1 MNPLEGVD
9 PSDII
14 NIVLCI
20 LSFILAAI
28 SVVTVIVTLRQN
40 HKMIENSTRPY
51 VVITAQTTNFQMS
64 MLYIVLKNYGTSGAT
79 IKQLDFDIDL
89 QKYSKIPQIAPFDH
103 IKDLFLAP
111 GQALSSV
118 LNSEKMNQD
127 NIKVFNATVTYSD
140 GIHEYKETYPFNF
153 DGFVHNVSYKATTKD
168 EELRTISFALQELV
182 EKQF

>member
-1 MNPLEGVD
+1 MS

-14 NIVLCI
+14 NIILCI

-51 VVITAQTTNFQMS
+51 VVVTGQRTNFQEPRF
-64 MLYIVLKNYGTSGAT
+64 YVVLKNYGASGAT
-79 IKQLDFDIDL
+79 ILQLSFDIDL
-89 QKYSKIPQIAPFDH
+89 HNYSYIPEITPLGH
-103 IKDLFLAP
+103 VKDLFLAP
-111 GQALSSV
+111 GQTISSV
-118 LNSEKMNQD
+118 LDTGKLKQN
-127 NIKVFNATVTYSD
+127 NISIFNATITYSD
-140 GIHEYKETYPFNF
+140 GLHEYKETYPINYK
-153 DGFVHNVSYKATTKD
+153 GIAHNVTYKATTHN